1 MTYKPLSVSK
11 YEQYIKLVG
20 WTLEKGKIDWNLYD
34 EKGNFICAIK
44 IAHGKNTKKEV
55 VAISVKKTEIAFKKK
70 GLVWPPL
77 KKKN

>member
-1 MTYKPLSVSK
+1 MAYKPLPVSK
-11 YEQYIKLVG
+11 YEQCIKLAG

-34 EKGNFICAIK
+34 EYGNFICAIK
-44 IAHGKNTKKEV
+44 IAHGKNTKREV
-55 VAISVKKTEIAFKKK
+55 VAISVKKTEVAFKKK